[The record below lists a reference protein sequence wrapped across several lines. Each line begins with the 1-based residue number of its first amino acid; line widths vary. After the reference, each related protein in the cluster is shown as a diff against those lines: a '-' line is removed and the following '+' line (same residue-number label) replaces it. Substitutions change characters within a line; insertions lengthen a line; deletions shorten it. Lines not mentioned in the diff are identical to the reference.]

1 MPLDNEEILIKLALE
16 EDFGIR
22 NISGFDPG
30 DSAACGSSDCPDG
43 HDVTSE
49 AIFSKE
55 EGSYYLLSKDSGILC
70 GIDTFIKV
78 FQTVD
83 SSVKIKKHFSDGS
96 RIKKGDIIASIE
108 GRVVSILKGERTALN
123 FISLLSAIS
132 TKASLFAEKAD
143 GKVLILD
150 TRKTIPGFRSLSKY
164 AVRCGGASN
173 HRTGLYDMAMI
184 KDTHIDAAG
193 GIKAAAERVRNKWGS
208 SIKIEIESRTLE
220 EVREALDAGAD
231 RIMLDNMNNKDTAEA
246 VRLINGKAETE
257 ASGNMNYERINEVSE
272 TGVDYISFGELTHTI
287 KAFDFSLKK
296 G

>member
-22 NISGFDPG
+22 NISGLDPG
-30 DSAACGSSDCPDG
+30 ISAPDASAECSG

-49 AIFSKE
+49 AVFSSE
-55 EGSYYLLSKDSGILC
+55 EGAYYLLSKDSGVLC

-78 FQTVD
+78 FKTVD
-83 SSVKIKKHFSDGS
+83 SSVIIKKHFKDGS
-96 RIKKGDIIASIE
+96 RIKKGDIIASLE
-108 GRVVSILKGERTALN
+108 GKIVSILKGERTALN

-132 TKASLFAEKAD
+132 TKASLFAEKAE

-150 TRKTIPGFRSLSKY
+150 TRKTIPGFRALSKY

-193 GIKAAAERVRNKWGS
+193 GIKAAAERVRNRWGS
-208 SIKIEIESRTLE
+208 SIKIEIEARNLE
-220 EVREALDAGAD
+220 EVSQALEAGAD
-231 RIMLDNMNNKDTAEA
+231 RIMLDNMSNNDTAEA
-246 VRLINGKAETE
+246 VKLIKGRAETE
-257 ASGNMNYERINEVSE
+257 ASGNMNYERIKEVSE
-272 TGVDYISFGELTHTI
+272 TGVDYISFGELTHTV

>member
-1 MPLDNEEILIKLALE
+1 MSLDNEEILIKLALE
-16 EDFGIR
+16 EDLGKR
-22 NISGFDPG
+22 MLSGFEPG
-30 DSAACGSSDCPDG
+30 ETSSDAEPSCTG

-49 AIFSKE
+49 AVFSDE
-55 EGSYYLLSKDSGILC
+55 TGSYYLLSKDSGILC

-78 FQTVD
+78 FHAVD
-83 SSVKIKKHFSDGS
+83 SSINIVKYFNDGDS
-96 RIKKGDIIASIE
+96 IVNGDRIASLE
-108 GRVVSILKGERTALN
+108 GKIVSILKGERTALN
-123 FISLLSAIS
+123 FISLMSAIS
-132 TKASLFAEKAD
+132 TKAHKFAEK
-143 GKVLILD
+143 GSGRVTILD

-193 GIKAAAERVRNKWGS
+193 GITAAAEKVKSRWGDRV
-208 SIKIEIESRTLE
+208 KIEIEARTLD
-220 EVREALDAGAD
+220 EVREALSAGAD
-231 RIMLDNMNNKDTAEA
+231 RIMLDNMGNDETLEA
-246 VRLINGKAETE
+246 VRLIGEKAETE
-257 ASGNMNYERINEVSE
+257 ASGNMSYERIDEVSA

>member
-16 EDFGIR
+16 EDFGSR

-30 DSAACGSSDCPDG
+30 TAASDAEPSCTG

-49 AIFSKE
+49 AVFTEE
-55 EGSYYLLSKDSGILC
+55 EGSYYLLSKDEGVLC
-70 GIDTFIKV
+70 GIDTFIRV
-78 FQTVD
+78 FHTVD
-83 SSVKIKKHFSDGS
+83 SSIKIKNYFKDSD
-96 RIKKGDIIASIE
+96 RISKGDRIASLE
-108 GRVVSILKGERTALN
+108 GKVVSILKGERTALN

-132 TKASLFAEKAD
+132 TKASLFMEKA
-143 GKVLILD
+143 GNKVVILD

-164 AVRCGGASN
+164 AVKCGGASN

-193 GIKAAAERVRNKWGS
+193 GITAAAEKVKAKWGGK
-208 SIKIEIESRTLE
+208 IKIEIEARNLN
-220 EVREALDAGAD
+220 EVREALSAGAD
-231 RIMLDNMNNKDTAEA
+231 RIMLDNMSNAETSEA
-246 VRLINGKAETE
+246 VRLINGRSETE
-257 ASGNMNYERINEVSE
+257 ASGNMNYERIKEVSE
-272 TGVDYISFGELTHTI
+272 TGVNFISFGELTHTV

>member
-16 EDFGIR
+16 EDFGISS
-22 NISGFDPG
+22 ISGLCTG
-30 DSAACGSSDCPDG
+30 DSASDGSSVCPDG

-49 AIFSKE
+49 SIFSDE
-55 EGSYYLLSKDSGILC
+55 TGSYYLLSKDSGVLC

-78 FQTVD
+78 FHAVD
-83 SSVKIKKHFSDGS
+83 STIEIKKQFNDGS
-96 RIKKGDIIASIE
+96 SIKEGDIIAYIE
-108 GRVVSILKGERTALN
+108 GKVVSILKGERTALN

-132 TKASLFAEKAD
+132 TKASRFAEKAG
-143 GKVLILD
+143 GKVMILD

-193 GIKAAAERVRNKWGS
+193 GIKAAAEKVRTRWGS
-208 SIKIEIESRTLE
+208 RVKIEIEARNLE
-220 EVREALDAGAD
+220 EVEDALEAGAD
-231 RIMLDNMNNKDTAEA
+231 RIMLDNMSNEETAEA
-246 VRLINGKAETE
+246 VKMIGGKAETE

-296 G
+296 A

>member
-1 MPLDNEEILIKLALE
+1 MALDNEEILIKLALE
-16 EDFGIR
+16 EDLGSR
-22 NISGFDPG
+22 YISGIDPG
-30 DSAACGSSDCPDG
+30 KTAPDADLFCAG

-49 AIFSKE
+49 SIFTE
-55 EGSYYLLSKDSGILC
+55 ETGAYYLLSKDSGVLC

-78 FQTVD
+78 FHTVD
-83 SSVKIKKHFSDGS
+83 STIKIKNYYSDGE
-96 RIKKGDIIASIE
+96 RIERGDRIASID
-108 GRVVSILKGERTALN
+108 GRIVSILKAERTALN

-132 TKASLFAEKAD
+132 TKAFRFMERAES
-143 GKVLILD
+143 KVVILD

-164 AVRCGGASN
+164 AVKCGSASN

-193 GIKAAAERVRNKWGS
+193 GIKEAAEKVRKKWGNTL
-208 SIKIEIESRTLE
+208 KIEIEARNLE
-220 EVREALDAGAD
+220 EVKEALEAGAD
-231 RIMLDNMNNKDTAEA
+231 RVMLDNMSNKETSDAVKLAE
-246 VRLINGKAETE
+246 GKAETE
-257 ASGNMNYERINEVSE
+257 ASGNMNYERIKEVSK

>member
-22 NISGFDPG
+22 NISGLEPG
-30 DSAACGSSDCPDG
+30 ISAPDASEECSG

-49 AIFSKE
+49 AVFSSE
-55 EGSYYLLSKDSGILC
+55 EGAYYLLSKDSGVLC

-78 FQTVD
+78 FKTVD
-83 SSVKIKKHFSDGS
+83 SSVIIKKHFKDGS
-96 RIKKGDIIASIE
+96 RIKKGDIIASLE
-108 GRVVSILKGERTALN
+108 GKVVSILKGERTALN

-150 TRKTIPGFRSLSKY
+150 TRKTIPGFRALSKY

-193 GIKAAAERVRNKWGS
+193 GIKAAAERVRNRWGS
-208 SIKIEIESRTLE
+208 SIKIEIEARNLE
-220 EVREALDAGAD
+220 EVSQALEAGAD
-231 RIMLDNMNNKDTAEA
+231 RIMLDNMNNNDTAEA
-246 VRLINGKAETE
+246 VKLIKGRAETE
-257 ASGNMNYERINEVSE
+257 ASGNMNYERIKEVSE
-272 TGVDYISFGELTHTI
+272 TGVDYISFGELTHTV

>member
-16 EDFGIR
+16 EDFGSR
-22 NISGFDPG
+22 YLSGFDPG
-30 DSAACGSSDCPDG
+30 KSASEAPEDCAG

-49 AIFSKE
+49 AVFTDE

-70 GIDTFIKV
+70 GIDTFTRV
-78 FQTVD
+78 FHTVD
-83 SSVKIKKHFSDGS
+83 SSVRIVKHFSDGS
-96 RIKKGDIIASIE
+96 RINKGDRIASID

-132 TKASLFAEKAD
+132 TKAYLFMQQAG
-143 GKVLILD
+143 GKVVVLD

-164 AVRCGGASN
+164 AVKCGSASN

-193 GIKAAAERVRNKWGS
+193 SITAAAGRIKEKWGGKV
-208 SIKIEIESRTLE
+208 KIEIEARTLA
-220 EVREALDAGAD
+220 EVREALSAGAD
-231 RIMLDNMNNKDTAEA
+231 RIMLDNMSNEETAEA
-246 VRLINGKAETE
+246 VKLIGGKSETE
-257 ASGNMNYERINEVSE
+257 ASGNMNFERIKEVSE